1 MSEMK
6 LTKGPWRAWHNHIFA
21 GPFNVIKGGISGFRA
36 ELCTLNED
44 DLSEKELADI
54 GRLIAAAPDLLKAL
68 RMAVRQNEDDMILTG
83 EELRVCYAAIDK
95 AKGHAHD

>member
-54 GRLIAAAPDLLKAL
+54 GRLIAAAPDLLNALSVLADAAEAMGIPVDAARAALAKA
-68 RMAVRQNEDDMILTG
+68 Q
-83 EELRVCYAAIDK
+83 
-95 AKGHAHD
+95 GHAHEGP

>member
-54 GRLIAAAPDLLKAL
+54 GRLIAAAPDLLAVI
-68 RMAVRQNEDDMILTG
+68 RYAVDNPDFNSDVFDQMAR
-83 EELRVCYAAIDK
+83 AAIIK
-95 AKGHAHD
+95 ATRNG